1 MRRTLTTLA
10 IMSAGALCAH
20 ADDGLVT
27 SVKLLDLQKVVTEA
41 GHTILGT
48 GDEGA
53 VSVRAQTAEGLIFNL
68 LGTAC
73 DTQFADGCL
82 GINMQVRYDADG
94 YETLERINDVNL
106 MWAAT
111 TAWYSP
117 TGIDGNTPTVGIT
130 RYVILDQG
138 VTADNIHENLVNLLS
153 IAPQAADYIWEAG
166 IYAPGYMGDDEDWY
180 DDW

>member
-20 ADDGLVT
+20 ADDDLVM
-27 SVKLLDLQKVVTEA
+27 SVKLPDLQALVTEA

-68 LGTAC
+68 IGTAC
-73 DTQFADGCL
+73 DTEFADGCL
-82 GINMQVRYDADG
+82 GINMQVRYDANG

-111 TAWYSP
+111 SAWYSA
-117 TGIDGNTPTVGIT
+117 TGVDGSTPTVGIT

-166 IYAPGYMGDDEDWY
+166 VYAPDYMGDDEDWY